1 MEENKN
7 FNKAKDELLKSNDL
21 FNNLMDKVGFNV
33 SGPSTKN
40 ELDLMKT
47 QNDIDKYLSGEI
59 KTVTNF
65 SGNDIS
71 EFVVSL
77 FDSQQ
82 KNKKNNSNNDI
93 ANLETL
99 FNLNQGE
106 VLDFFHERYR
116 NRFYLY
122 DDLRMVSENLF
133 ELKEAIRTTRDA
145 IVTADDNSSLISAT
159 REFTNIIDDSNL
171 YMSSVEKIE
180 QELKLPQKIKNHIIP
195 NTLLYGEYFVYMM
208 PYKKIC
214 EKYANMPKSEKV
226 TTSSRRLSES
236 FIPSEFDSIKEKT
249 KALLPRTEQAK
260 VRNGFDDAMKN
271 ILDRFT
277 VYSDDLTPEILTEGG
292 NVGEIQEFI
301 NIEKMKNAFDSS
313 TKSNK
318 QKFFQDGAQDIDSNK
333 RETFDN
339 MKGCFIKLLNPIK
352 MIPIEIMN
360 NVILGY
366 IYIFDSNSN
375 NNNNFMSGAVVN
387 KRGMLSGTGTMATFL
402 DNMATTNKDVE
413 YDIVSK
419 IADQI
424 LKSFDK
430 KFLEDNEKF
439 KDVIISSLWFND
451 LYKRNVSFQFIPA
464 EYVTK
469 FSINEDENGNG
480 VSILNDA
487 LFYAKL
493 YLALL
498 LFKIMSIINKSNDTR
513 IYYIKN
519 SGIDNDTINKVQDVA
534 RQIKSRQMSF
544 LDLMDCNAM
553 TTKIGAN
560 KEIFMPMG
568 SSGEKAID
576 FDIMSGQDVQL
587 NNDLMESLRK
597 NFINA
602 TGVPDVLMEYV
613 NAADYAKTLVMANSK
628 FVGRIVNLQ
637 LDFNPSITEMYKKI
651 LTYCTD
657 LEPHVIDKFKY
668 TLNPPRDLNI
678 NNMAD
683 RTNNVDNVIKIMLD
697 ATLGVESEQSEERK
711 ILRDEMYKE
720 LIKKELPGLPWGLL
734 SEQYSDLVLKVKQRM
749 EAEKIKNSSNDNG
762 GDNNSE
768 Y

>member
-7 FNKAKDELLKSNDL
+7 FNKAKNDLLQSNDL

-33 SGPSTKN
+33 SGPSSKN
-40 ELDLMKT
+40 EIELMKT
-47 QNDIDKYLSGEI
+47 QSDIDKYLSGEI
-59 KTVTNF
+59 KSVTDF

-77 FDSQQ
+77 FDSQG
-82 KNKKNNSNNDI
+82 KSRKSNPNNDVG
-93 ANLETL
+93 NLETL

-133 ELKEAIRTTRDA
+133 ELKEALRTTRDA

-159 REFTNIIDDSNL
+159 REFTNIIDDSNI
-171 YMSSVEKIE
+171 YMNTVEKIE
-180 QELKLPQKIKNHIIP
+180 EDLKLPQKIKNHIIP
-195 NTLLYGEYFVYMM
+195 NTLLYGEYFVYTM

-214 EKYANMPKSEKV
+214 EKYANMAKSEKV

-236 FIPSEFDSIKEKT
+236 FITSDFDDIKEKT
-249 KALLPRTEQAK
+249 KNLLPKTEQAK
-260 VRNGFDDAMKN
+260 IRNGFDDAMKN

-292 NVGEIQEFI
+292 GIGEIQEFI
-301 NIEKMKNAFDSS
+301 NIEKMKNSFNNS
-313 TKSNK
+313 TKSSN
-318 QKFFQDGAQDIDSNK
+318 QKFFQDGAQDIDSSK

-339 MKGCFIKLLNPIK
+339 MKGCFIKLLTPIK

-360 NVILGY
+360 NVIIGY

-375 NNNNFMSGAVVN
+375 NNNNFMSGAVIN
-387 KRGMLSGTGTMATFL
+387 KRGMLSGTGTMVTFL

-424 LKSFDK
+424 LKSFNK

-469 FSINEDENGNG
+469 FSINEDEDGNG

-498 LFKIMSIINKSNDTR
+498 LFKVMSIINKSNDTR

-519 SGIDNDTINKVQDVA
+519 SGMDSDVINKVQDVA

-576 FDIMSGQDVQL
+576 FDIMSGQDIQL
-587 NNDLMESLRK
+587 NTDLMENLRK
-597 NFINA
+597 NMINA

-637 LDFNPSITEMYKKI
+637 LDFNPCITEMYKKI
-651 LTYCTD
+651 LTYSSD
-657 LEPHVIDKFKY
+657 LEPHIIDKFKY

-683 RTNNVDNVIKIMLD
+683 RSNNVDNVIKIMLD
-697 ATLGVESEQSEERK
+697 ATLGVESDQSEERK
-711 ILRDEMYKE
+711 VLRDEMYKE
-720 LIKKELPGLPWGLL
+720 LIKKELPGLPWSLL
-734 SEQYSDLVLKVKQRM
+734 TEQYSDLILKVKQRM
-749 EAEKIKNSSNDNG
+749 EEDKIKNANSGSSSG
-762 GDNNSE
+762 ESE